1 MVSGQGAATTDPD
14 PAKVART
21 VRFFDDWVEAEGLA
35 KVGTLQCL
43 KGATIGI
50 DATFFARRFIAEP
63 LLTALGG
70 SPIALEG
77 VQNALQNLLDADI
90 SLHFVFNGLQSVKVE
105 DPFAKAE
112 AVNVDNGAAF
122 ALYESHRPLEARR
135 AFGAL
140 GRFASFLFPGSSL
153 GSLIS

>member
-1 MVSGQGAATTDPD
+1 MVSSPGGDTTDSD
-14 PAKVART
+14 PAKVVGT

-43 KGATIGI
+43 KGATVGV
-50 DATFFARRFIAEP
+50 DAAFFARQFIAEP

-77 VQNALQNLLDADI
+77 VRNALQNLLDADVC
-90 SLHFVFNGLQSVKVE
+90 LHFVFNGLQSVKVE

-122 ALYESHRPLEARR
+122 ALYESHQPMEARR
-135 AFGAL
+135 AFSAL
-140 GRFASFLFPGSSL
+140 GRLAPFLFP
-153 GSLIS
+153 